1 MNIFYFS
8 EICFCYVNSVIPEY
22 SPVNNIHFTDLK
34 IWSHPVTPPDDDD
47 DDDEEDKHPLTLL
60 LLSVNT
66 LPPPRPRGI
75 CSVVGPPLT
84 HTYDVV
90 R

>member
-1 MNIFYFS
+1 MDSFYFS
-8 EICFCYVNSVIPEY
+8 EICFCYVNNVIPEY

-47 DDDEEDKHPLTLL
+47 EDEVEDKHPLTLL

-66 LPPPRPRGI
+66 PPPPSSPPTPRGI

-84 HTYDVV
+84 HT
-90 R
+90 